1 MSGKTAIEAI
11 HRLGRPVFTTQEIAL
26 LRRASLS
33 STSQALSRLAQKAVV
48 ERIVPGIWRLP
59 HDATLS
65 PFTVGPSLALGNR
78 AYISF
83 LSGVHL
89 HGMIEQIP
97 QVIYAATTGHGR
109 AIRTP
114 VGTYSLH
121 RIHPRFFSGFGWYGP
136 RHDFLI
142 SGPEKALVDSLYLSS
157 RKGNRFGFFPEL
169 HFPKTFSFRRAF
181 QWVSRIPD
189 RRIRGHVRRKLEI
202 LRSEGQL

>member
-1 MSGKTAIEAI
+1 MSGTTAIEAI
-11 HRLGRPVFTTQEIAL
+11 HRLGRPVFSTREIAL

-48 ERIVPGIWRLP
+48 ERIVPGIWHLP
-59 HDATLS
+59 HDAAFS
-65 PFTVGPSLALGNR
+65 PFAVVPFLALGNR

-83 LSGVHL
+83 LSALHL

-109 AIRTP
+109 MIRTP

-142 SGPEKALVDSLYLSS
+142 AGPEKALVDSLYLSS
-157 RKGNRFGFFPEL
+157 RRGRRFGSFPEL
-169 HFPKTFSFRRAF
+169 RFPKIFSFRRAF
-181 QWVSRIPD
+181 EWVSRIPD

-202 LRSEGQL
+202 LRSESRL